1 MNKVL
6 LIAFLGLIS
15 NLSFG
20 QQKKVETVTI
30 QTSISCDHCKKCE
43 SCGLNIYEHVIKN
56 KGIKSVK
63 IEDEINLI
71 TVKYKP
77 KKITVAEIENAIAKA
92 GFDANDTKADP
103 EGYENLDSCCK
114 KKNSTKD

>member
-6 LIAFLGLIS
+6 LIAILGLFS

-30 QTSISCDHCKKCE
+30 QTSIACDHCKKCE
-43 SCGLNIYEHVIKN
+43 SCGLNIYDHIKKN

-77 KKITVAEIENAIAKA
+77 KKVSAKEIEKSIALA

-103 EGYENLDSCCK
+103 EGYDKLDECCK
-114 KKNSTKD
+114 KKETKKE